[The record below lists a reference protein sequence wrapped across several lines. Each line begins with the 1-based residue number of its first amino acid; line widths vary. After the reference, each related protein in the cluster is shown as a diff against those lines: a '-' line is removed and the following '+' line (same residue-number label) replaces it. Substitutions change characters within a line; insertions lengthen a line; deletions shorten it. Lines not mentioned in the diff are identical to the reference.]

1 MAKTEELLFIETDGA
16 CACCGTRDMRT
27 LTTHHIDQS
36 SPKNES
42 YDNKIVL
49 CHNCHHCHHDGKS
62 PTKKEL
68 KEIKRRLIVKSLT
81 QVGLN
86 AMKQAYRKPYVVA
99 MPFLVVHL
107 IERQFLKYEEMLS
120 GTREE
125 ESNDDNDWLVETASY
140 TITSTGR
147 ALLKKWKL
155 N

>member
-1 MAKTEELLFIETDGA
+1 MAKTDELLFIETDGA
-16 CACCGTRDMRT
+16 CACCGTRDTRT
-27 LTTHHIDQS
+27 LTIHHIDQT
-36 SPKNES
+36 SPKDEY

-49 CHNCHHCHHDGKS
+49 CYNCHQCHHDGKG

-86 AMKQAYRKPYVVA
+86 AMKHAYRKPYVVA

-107 IERQFLKYEEMLS
+107 LERRFLKFEEMLS
-120 GTREE
+120 GTREDE
-125 ESNDDNDWLVETASY
+125 SSNDNSHIETASY
-140 TITSTGR
+140 TLTETGR